1 MRFILRI
8 CIIPCVEMFGL
19 DFFAAVVHTLE

>member
-19 DFFAAVVHTLE
+19 DFFAAVVQTLE